1 MQIEVPDNPLQPC
14 WEQTPYESAP
24 SDVLVREAFWYA
36 AALFDAGWTIQ
47 SVTAEGF
54 TGMAPGGATIDLQDC
69 AGITDELALLFT
81 GQLAALAQLDVKLLG
96 ELHPLIK
103 KRARSGPIP
112 RPARFS
118 TVAEIDVMNR
128 LRAATTVLDFKRA
141 FNELQEAH
149 EKQLQLLNRTREGS
163 GLAAAIKNMLE
174 ILRGFDARTAAG
186 ATTLS
191 TKTMVASVVGWA
203 SFYDISQDYE
213 LHPQPQESST
223 RSPHPQARR
232 R

>member
-14 WEQTPYESAP
+14 WEQIPYESAP

-96 ELHPLIK
+96 ELDPLIK

-174 ILRGFDARTAAG
+174 ILRGFDARTAGA